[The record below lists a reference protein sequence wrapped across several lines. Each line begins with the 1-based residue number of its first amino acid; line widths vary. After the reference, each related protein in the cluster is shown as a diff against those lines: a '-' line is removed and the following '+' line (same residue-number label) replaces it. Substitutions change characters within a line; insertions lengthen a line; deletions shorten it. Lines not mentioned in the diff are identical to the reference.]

1 MAASVVGFLIEAE
14 LLMRLDLHQGAEQNA
29 LHVASNITKHLRVIP
44 YAWHFRFA
52 QV

>member
-1 MAASVVGFLIEAE
+1 MPLVLRQEME
-14 LLMRLDLHQGAEQNA
+14 PNA
-29 LHVASNITKHLRVIP
+29 QHVESNITKHLRVIP